1 MAGQA
6 TPRLSIRR
14 SRSQEHTYGTG
25 WLKWTA
31 RAAGRS
37 GVAVAAVRSPPVV
50 ALMDAKEG
58 DGCCWLLHDLR
69 AALAS
74 YSSAESRAGDSH
86 ARVMGTIGCSTA
98 ELCRDER
105 RCPVP
110 RRLGGSLT
118 RDLVLRGGGTARGEE
133 MHGRGSTVYSLS

>member
-1 MAGQA
+1 MKWMAGQA

-14 SRSQEHTYGTG
+14 SRSQEHTYGAG

-110 RRLGGSLT
+110 RS
-118 RDLVLRGGGTARGEE
+118 TARQCGLL
-133 MHGRGSTVYSLS
+133 TPDL